1 MEEET
6 QEHNQCF
13 AVSEDATS
21 SLTSAYQYFIKALN
35 EKLPI
40 SLVPSVQPK
49 SGSVFVYDL
58 GPDPDKWE
66 GVKKKL
72 RLVFAG
78 YWYSDY

>member
-21 SLTSAYQYFIKALN
+21 SLTSAKVHQYFIKALN

-40 SLVPSVQPK
+40 SLVPPVQPK
-49 SGSVFVYDL
+49 SGSIFVYDL
-58 GPDPDKWE
+58 GPDPNKATPN
-66 GVKKKL
+66 KFP
-72 RLVFAG
+72 VFRPPLK
-78 YWYSDY
+78 